1 MVTTTNMTMIM
12 IRMIVVLA
20 AAVIAPKAVHAS
32 VFPVLN
38 HTLDRRKKLRQGLQG
53 GLREVLRKSLQ
64 IIDEQCYQA
73 IF

>member
-1 MVTTTNMTMIM
+1 MATTTKMTMIM

-53 GLREVLRKSLQ
+53 ALREVLRKGLRRN
-64 IIDEQCYQA
+64 DEQCYQA